1 MLTTITYR
9 ATLNRNGRTTRDG
22 LRTVVISIYQLGSRR
37 RATISTGIRVLP
49 ADFANGRVQPSD
61 PNHDLYNRKLR
72 RRIRLLMEL
81 EDQQEAA
88 GAHPTPHS
96 ISEAY
101 RRQGAAQP
109 TVADFITTAIAT
121 SARSESTKAAYQQL
135 AHRLADYRPAL
146 TLEAISP
153 DFIEQWR
160 RHLGQQ
166 GLAQNT
172 IKKLLKQLHCVT
184 REAQRCRLLQADP
197 FRHVVIGTM
206 APREGYLTLD
216 DIGRLERLPLQGR
229 EALVRDLFLL
239 ACYTGL
245 RWSDLA
251 TLDEATLTPDG
262 ILHKRTRKTGACVD
276 IPVAT
281 LFWGRAMPIL
291 RRHQPL
297 TRLAHACTN
306 ATANA
311 VVKDLARRAGITR
324 SVHFHL
330 ARKSC
335 STILYQLGLPA
346 ADIALILGHQRPETT
361 QRYYI
366 FGRQEA
372 LRQAIGKLFAAAP
385 PAEPVVT
392 T

>member
-9 ATLNRNGRTTRDG
+9 ATLNRNGRTTADG
-22 LRTVVISIYQLGSRR
+22 LRTVVISIYQLGTRH
-37 RATISTGIRVLP
+37 RATVSTGIRVRP
-49 ADFANGRVQPSD
+49 SDFANGCVQPSD

-72 RRIRLLMEL
+72 RRMRLLMEL

-88 GAHPTPHS
+88 GTEPSPRS
-96 ISEAY
+96 ISDAY

-109 TVADFITTAIAT
+109 TVAHFIGTTIAA
-121 SARSESTKAAYQQL
+121 SARRDSTKAAYRQL
-135 AHRLADYRPAL
+135 ARRLSDYCPGL
-146 TLEAISP
+146 TLAAISP

-160 RHLGQQ
+160 HHLAQQ
-166 GLAQNT
+166 GLAPNT
-172 IKKLLKQLHCVT
+172 VKKLLKQLHCVVS
-184 REAQRCRLLQADP
+184 EAQRRRLLPADP
-197 FRHVVIGTM
+197 FSQVIIGTM
-206 APREGYLTLD
+206 TPREGYLTLD
-216 DIGRLERLPLQGR
+216 DIGHLERLPLQGR

-262 ILHKRTRKTGACVD
+262 ILHKRTRKTGASVH

-291 RRHQPL
+291 RRYQPL
-297 TRLAHACTN
+297 SRLAHACTN

-311 VVKDLARRAGITR
+311 VVKALARRAGITHN
-324 SVHFHL
+324 VHFHL

-361 QRYYI
+361 RRYYI

-372 LRQAIGKLFAAAP
+372 LRQAVANLFAAP
-385 PAEPVVT
+385 PAEPAKT